1 LIQITCLLIEVD
13 EDYAALV
20 SGQLSFLF
28 VGVLI
33 FTNIRSFTNY
43 LIALMRSCSRLIATS
58 LSAESLLLICAEVMG
73 AYFMATVLLMRAN
86 LPVEMRQGLTD
97 ALTGVDFFMFHH
109 WFDAAYTVAS
119 LVTALLLYVNYLV
132 SVKHKEL

>member
-1 LIQITCLLIEVD
+1 
-13 EDYAALV
+13 
-20 SGQLSFLF
+20 
-28 VGVLI
+28 
-33 FTNIRSFTNY
+33 
-43 LIALMRSCSRLIATS
+43 
-58 LSAESLLLICAEVMG
+58 MG